1 MGQLGKRPCVM
12 VQNQYPL
19 SNCRKPS
26 SGEEG
31 VGMSQLVAVV
41 NQTGFPD
48 SLAGQLDPNL
58 GNEDPERG
66 VTRRCPPR
74 S

>member
-1 MGQLGKRPCVM
+1 
-12 VQNQYPL
+12 
-19 SNCRKPS
+19 
-26 SGEEG
+26 
-31 VGMSQLVAVV
+31 MSQLVAVV

-48 SLAGQLDPNL
+48 PLAGQLDPNL

>member
-1 MGQLGKRPCVM
+1 
-12 VQNQYPL
+12 
-19 SNCRKPS
+19 
-26 SGEEG
+26 
-31 VGMSQLVAVV
+31 MSQLVAVV

-48 SLAGQLDPNL
+48 PLAGQPDPNL

-74 S
+74 SLARERWLRCRGRRSSRGRTWACAQ

>member
-12 VQNQYPL
+12 EQNEYSL

-26 SGEEG
+26 GGEEG
-31 VGMSQLVAVV
+31 VGTSQLVAVV
-41 NQTGFPD
+41 NQTGYPD
-48 SLAGQLDPNL
+48 PRAGQFDPSL
-58 GNEDPERG
+58 GDENPERG
-66 VTRRCPPR
+66 VTRRGPPR